1 MKNKRT
7 PFDEVLD
14 EIENERL
21 PRAGS
26 PPAGGPAQGRAG
38 FLFGADAPA
47 GPEPTASQEV
57 LALTLHYGRTL
68 FRARE
73 MKQFFGQS
81 KDLFHECRD
90 AGWLTP
96 VVAGNRLVGYDVNAI
111 VQCLRRLRAEGR
123 PSRRALPTAS
133 PES

>member
-1 MKNKRT
+1 METDPIEPPQSEPPAPWRT
-7 PFDEVLD
+7 P
-14 EIENERL
+14 
-21 PRAGS
+21 RA
-26 PPAGGPAQGRAG
+26 PEP
-38 FLFGADAPA
+38 LFGEETDD
-47 GPEPTASQEV
+47 GRQPTAQQEA
-57 LALTLHYGRTL
+57 LAIILHYGHTL

-73 MKQFFGQS
+73 MKQFFGES

-96 VVAGNRLVGYDVNAI
+96 VVAGNRLVSYDVNAI